1 MFKVEV
7 DFNKWNPAAEEG
19 CYTLKFTTQE
29 IPDDLLLLIK
39 AHKGG
44 HGTIEFNEDGGWGNW
59 NKQ

>member
-7 DFNKWNPAAEEG
+7 DFNKWIPAAEEN

-39 AHKGG
+39 AHKGE
-44 HGTIEFNEDGGWGNW
+44 HGFITFSEDES
-59 NKQ
+59 